1 MCLYVDDEYI
11 RKGRRVRREEKEE
24 KEEKRREKRRE
35 VGYSW
40 LHV

>member
-24 KEEKRREKRRE
+24 KRREKRRE